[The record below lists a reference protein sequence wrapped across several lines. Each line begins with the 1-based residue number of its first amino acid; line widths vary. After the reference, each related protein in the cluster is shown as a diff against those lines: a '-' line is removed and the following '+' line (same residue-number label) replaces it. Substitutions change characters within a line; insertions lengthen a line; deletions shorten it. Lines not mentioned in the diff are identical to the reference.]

1 MVGGGTGGFIGGV
14 HRIAAAMDGHFT
26 LIAGALSS
34 QPDNAHASARQ
45 LGIDPDRSYAD
56 WREMAAAESRRDDGI
71 EAVVIVTPNHLHAEQ
86 AKTFVEAGI
95 HVICDKPL
103 TATLDEAIE
112 LHRTVKVSDRAFA
125 VTYCYTGYPMVRE
138 ARQRIKEG
146 DIGEI
151 RLVAVEYPQG
161 WLATPPEKTG
171 DKKAL
176 WRTDPRL
183 SGPGG
188 CVADIGTHAF
198 HMARFVADLAVDSIS
213 AQLTSFGPGRRVDD
227 DVQVR
232 MRFANGA
239 RGMIWASQV
248 AVGHENGLKFRIYGE
263 NGGLEWVQADPTYL
277 WRSADGEP
285 RQLLTRAGAG
295 AGSLALKNCRTSAG
309 HPEGYLE
316 AFATIY
322 SEAAELI
329 RAADAGEPTGQD
341 VLCPGIDDG
350 VEGMKF
356 IQACINSSAN
366 DGMRTRLN

>member
-1 MVGGGTGGFIGGV
+1 M
-14 HRIAAAMDGHFT
+14 
-26 LIAGALSS
+26 
-34 QPDNAHASARQ
+34 
-45 LGIDPDRSYAD
+45 
-56 WREMAAAESRRDDGI
+56 
-71 EAVVIVTPNHLHAEQ
+71 
-86 AKTFVEAGI
+86 
-95 HVICDKPL
+95 
-103 TATLDEAIE
+103 
-112 LHRTVKVSDRAFA
+112 
-125 VTYCYTGYPMVRE
+125 
-138 ARQRIKEG
+138 
-146 DIGEI
+146 
-151 RLVAVEYPQG
+151 VAVEYPQG
-161 WLATPPEKTG
+161 WLATSLEKTG

-176 WRTDPRL
+176 WRTDPSL

-198 HMARFVADLAVDSIS
+198 HMARFVSDLAVDSIS

-232 MRFANGA
+232 LRFENGA

-263 NGGLEWVQADPTYL
+263 KGSLEWVQADPTYL
-277 WRSADGEP
+277 WRGMHEEP

-295 AGSLALKNCRTSAG
+295 AGSLSLKHCRTSAG

-329 RAADAGEPTGQD
+329 RAADAGEPVGPD
-341 VLCPGIDDG
+341 VFCPGIDDG
-350 VEGMKF
+350 LEGMKF
-356 IQACINSSAN
+356 IQACIESSAN